1 MISKATIENIKE
13 VRNVTVKPTGTSAH
27 VYLPK
32 QWSNKEVMVILL
44 GDDDEE

>member
-13 VRNVTVKPTGTSAH
+13 VRNLTVKATGTSAH

-32 QWSNKEVMVILL
+32 QWANKDVMVILF
-44 GDDDEE
+44 GEEDEE

>member
-13 VRNVTVKPTGTSAH
+13 VRNLTVKATGTSAH

-32 QWSNKEVMVILL
+32 QWANKDVLVILF
-44 GDDDEE
+44 GDEDEE